1 MNRPRRAVTA
11 PVIELLG
18 WTAVP
23 EARKIDAAAAMSS
36 ATAARSTRS
45 TSAQSVRRRST
56 SESHG
61 DEENDMTA
69 LSARIGARGPTD
81 SQALSLTQPRRHR
94 PPVLVALALALGLGC
109 SIMHADPVTDWN
121 VTAFD
126 TFKAAN
132 IGGNPQI
139 RALAIMHVA
148 MSDAVNTVQNR
159 YTRHALGVPLDPA
172 ASAQAAVAAA
182 ARGVLVKLAPTQAAK
197 VDAVYGAALGPL
209 PDGPGKTAGVAIGEQ
224 AAAAAIAERADDA
237 TNLPDTYRPVAAP
250 GVWIPTTPP
259 LFAEYARAKPWVFAR
274 ADQFRPGPP
283 PALASAVYARDYNE
297 TKELGGAKSTRRTPQ
312 QTEAVK
318 FWTQPN
324 LSSVWFEAARQISAA
339 KGLDLADNARLFAW
353 LSMAAANSFIV
364 DWDAKFHYNF
374 WRPVTA
380 IRNGD
385 LDGNDATEREAGW
398 TPLNATPMHPEY
410 PSQAAILG
418 SVSRVVI
425 ETVFGPGAGPRIVVT
440 DNAEPKVTRQFEDFA
455 AVVEETRVV
464 RIWGGIHFRNSLDV
478 SDVIGRRAAEHVVA
492 NSIRPVR

>member
-1 MNRPRRAVTA
+1 MDTP
-11 PVIELLG
+11 
-18 WTAVP
+18 
-23 EARKIDAAAAMSS
+23 S
-36 ATAARSTRS
+36 ACIG
-45 TSAQSVRRRST
+45 VRRRPDQADFGRART
-56 SESHG
+56 PRCR
-61 DEENDMTA
+61 
-69 LSARIGARGPTD
+69 LSAIA
-81 SQALSLTQPRRHR
+81 
-94 PPVLVALALALGLGC
+94 ALALALGC
-109 SIMHADPVTDWN
+109 APARADTVTDWN

-159 YTRHALGVPLDPA
+159 YTRHALSVAVNPA
-172 ASAQAAVAAA
+172 ASAEAAAAAA
-182 ARGVLVKLAPTQAAK
+182 ARGVLVTLAPSQKAK
-197 VDAVYGAALGPL
+197 VDSVYTAAMGPL
-209 PDGPGKTAGVAIGEQ
+209 PDGSGKSAGVSIGEQ
-224 AAAAAIAERADDA
+224 AAAAAIAERADDL
-237 TNLPDTYRPVAAP
+237 TNVPDTYRPVTAP
-250 GVWIPTTPP
+250 GAWIPTTPP

-297 TKELGGAKSTRRTPQ
+297 TKEVGGAKSTRRTPQ

-324 LSSVWFEAARQISAA
+324 LGSVWFEAARQLSAA
-339 KGLDLADNARLFAW
+339 KGLDLPDNARLFAL
-353 LSMAAANSFIV
+353 LSMVAANSFIV

-385 LDGNDATEREAGW
+385 LDGNDATERDPAW
-398 TPLNATPMHPEY
+398 TSLNATPMHPEF

-418 SVSRVVI
+418 SVSRGVV
-425 ETVFGPGAGPRIVVT
+425 EAVFGPGVGPRIVVT
-440 DNAEPKVTRQFEDFA
+440 DSADPKVTRQFENFA
-455 AVVEETRVV
+455 AIVEETRVV

-478 SDVIGRRAAEHVVA
+478 SDSIGRQVANHVVA